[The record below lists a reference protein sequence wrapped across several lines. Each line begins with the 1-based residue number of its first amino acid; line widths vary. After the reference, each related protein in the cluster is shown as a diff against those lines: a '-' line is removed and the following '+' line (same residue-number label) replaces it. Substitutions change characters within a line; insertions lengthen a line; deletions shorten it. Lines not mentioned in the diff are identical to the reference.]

1 MFVATSS
8 WQEVRPGQ
16 RVPGGLHV
24 RLNLETGKKEAR
36 LLAPEAGEGEAA
48 TTSEVQVV
56 PQIDPSVPQPVVQ
69 SRRRPLLGPSPG

>member
-1 MFVATSS
+1 MATSS

-24 RLNLETGKKEAR
+24 RINLETGNKEAR

-48 TTSEVQVV
+48 TATSEVQ
-56 PQIDPSVPQPVVQ
+56 D
-69 SRRRPLLGPSPG
+69 

>member
-1 MFVATSS
+1 MQVFVATSS
-8 WQEVRPGQ
+8 WQEVLPGQ

-48 TTSEVQVV
+48 TATSEVQ
-56 PQIDPSVPQPVVQ
+56 D
-69 SRRRPLLGPSPG
+69 